1 LDDQGDPGMTE
12 MKKEVHIKWKGGQAT
27 WEECRDIVRE
37 KVYFKYIKSR
47 RKRKENVGPL
57 LNEVSAIMRKDTEKA
72 ELLNAFF
79 ASVFTAKSSPPESLA
94 LGTREEIW
102 RNEDSPLVE
111 EEQVRYLLGK
121 LDSHKSMSPNGYIHE
136 F

>member
-1 LDDQGDPGMTE
+1 MEEGSVQNVEKRDKPLGKNIRTLS
-12 MKKEVHIKWKGGQAT
+12 KKRSFSNI
-27 WEECRDIVRE
+27 
-37 KVYFKYIKSR
+37 SR
-47 RKRKENVGPL
+47 AEGRGRKM
-57 LNEVSAIMRKDTEKA
+57 LNELGALVTKDTEKA

-79 ASVFTAKSSPPESLA
+79 ASVFTAKSSPLESLA

-111 EEQVRYLLGK
+111 EEQVRDLLGK